1 MLGAMTSM
9 QGGVRRLAIL
19 AALCAACGGGGG
31 GGDGDGGPGPGDPDA
46 SGTNGGPDAVVD
58 QVPTGDG
65 EIACTTGVLFAGNPT
80 YPTPADRPTEGTG
93 LLEDPPLGWRGMA
106 QRFDTL
112 YTSNGRQVWSTDL
125 AAASPVLHLVAG
137 VEDGFAFRAGPCA
150 EARLANV
157 AGIAMLVDSVVVAD
171 ANANAVVQIDQPD
184 RAGCTVR
191 YVAGTREPQEST
203 NPFDPPNQG
212 DADGPG
218 AGATFRQP
226 KWPVVGPG
234 DVVYVWD
241 AGNHAVRSIAADADR
256 TVDTV
261 ATVDADFVMQ
271 GMTLAGGK
279 LYLVGSTFTESAMFE
294 VDPDTGD
301 VTEVVRGRYDP
312 WMTEGSDTPSAAG
325 AATDGTSIIT
335 YSRGRIFN
343 LSAAGE
349 ATHIAGNGAYA
360 QFSGGYDATASHA
373 ALDLELLEHNASTSG
388 AQAFLHYR
396 APHLYFAGVGT
407 SGYVVR
413 ITCE

>member
-1 MLGAMTSM
+1 MRTFY
-9 QGGVRRLAIL
+9 GGVRRLAIL
-19 AALCAACGGGGG
+19 AALCAACGDGGG

-46 SGTNGGPDAVVD
+46 SGGGGGPDAVVD
-58 QVPTGDG
+58 QVPIGDG
-65 EIACTTGVLFAGNPT
+65 DVTCTTGVLFAGNPS

-93 LLEDPPLGWRGMA
+93 LLEDPPLGWRGMT

-112 YTSNGRQVWSTDL
+112 YTTNGRQVWSTDL
-125 AAASPVLHLVAG
+125 SQASPVLHRVAG
-137 VEDGFAFRAGPCA
+137 VEDNFAFRGGPCA
-150 EARLANV
+150 EARFAN
-157 AGIAMLVDSVVVAD
+157 ATGIAMLVDSLVVAD
-171 ANANAVVQIDQPD
+171 PSANAVVQIDHPD
-184 RAGCTVR
+184 GAGCTVR
-191 YVAGTREPQEST
+191 YVAGTSEPQQST

-218 AGATFRQP
+218 ASATFRLP
-226 KWPVVGPG
+226 RWPVVGPG
-234 DVVYVWD
+234 DVIYVWD
-241 AGNHAVRSIAADADR
+241 SGNHKVRSIAPDGPR

-261 ATVDADFVMQ
+261 ASVDADFTMQ
-271 GMTLAGGK
+271 GMTMAGGK

-294 VDPDTGD
+294 VDPGTGN
-301 VTEVVRGRYDP
+301 VTEVVRDRYDP

-325 AATDGTSIIT
+325 ASSDGTSIIT

-360 QFSGGYDATASHA
+360 QFTGGYDPTASHP
-373 ALDLELLEHNASTSG
+373 ALDLELLEHNASTAG